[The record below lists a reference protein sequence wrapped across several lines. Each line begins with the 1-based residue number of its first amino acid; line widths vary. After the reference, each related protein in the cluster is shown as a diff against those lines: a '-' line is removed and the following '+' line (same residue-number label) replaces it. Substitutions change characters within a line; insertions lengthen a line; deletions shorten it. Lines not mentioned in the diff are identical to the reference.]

1 MSFKVSSFAV
11 MLNTL
16 PHDEYGEVPDSFEIM
31 ANFLLPL
38 LANTLYGHGSMK
50 HVRQN
55 FDKCEQELLAEL
67 YLISNY
73 LLGGD

>member
-1 MSFKVSSFAV
+1 MSFKVSCFAV

-16 PHDEYGEVPDSFEIM
+16 PHDEYGGDPDSFEIM

-38 LANTLYGHGSMK
+38 LANTQYGHDSVNR
-50 HVRQN
+50 VRQN
-55 FDKCEQELLAEL
+55 FDKCEQDLLAEL

-73 LLGGD
+73 LLNGD